1 MITIFGVIGLGMMG
15 VAIWLRNEVRQ
26 DILFVSGGI
35 LLLVYAVNLGDPVF
49 ILLQIVF
56 IASALGELLKISSKL

>member
-1 MITIFGVIGLGMMG
+1 MMG

>member
-1 MITIFGVIGLGMMG
+1 MITIFGVIGLGMIG

-35 LLLVYAVNLGDPVF
+35 LLLVYAVNLGDPIF

-56 IASALGELLKISSKL
+56 IASALGELLKISNKL